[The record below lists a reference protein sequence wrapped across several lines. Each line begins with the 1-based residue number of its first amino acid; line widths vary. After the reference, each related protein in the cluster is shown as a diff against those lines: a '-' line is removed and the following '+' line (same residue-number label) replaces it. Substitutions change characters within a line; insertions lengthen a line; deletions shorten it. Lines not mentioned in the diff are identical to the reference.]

1 MQSEPLRTAQSGDN
15 PLKRRTFLR
24 ASATA
29 TTGLAGLLLARTAPL
44 MAQEREL
51 KLLTWSHFVPT
62 SDEELKRQL
71 EEFGALAGVK
81 VRMDRVAH
89 LQLPAIMASEV
100 QGQKGHDL
108 TIAGDANPHLYSK
121 HLVNLDDLHDKI
133 GRRAGGYTNPI
144 LGKGRDG
151 HYRALPW
158 YFITG
163 PLALRTDLIA
173 ELGENLPETWDD
185 VHRIGKKL
193 KAKGHP
199 LGFPLSHGGDS
210 NGTVRAIIWSWGGKL
225 VEDDSKTIAFNSKET
240 VEALKFIKALYQD
253 CMEEDILAWDD
264 RNNNVCLNSGRC
276 SMILNPISAYNSA
289 RQDNAMIPGTQRPIH
304 TVINHILPPI
314 GPAGRHCPAA
324 HVAIGIWRWSQVQE
338 VAKEFLEWHFQ
349 PEQQEKFLTAS
360 HGYNQPFLKAF
371 SMHPIYA
378 SNPKYYFAPYISNY
392 IHAIG
397 WPGVPTAAAQ
407 AVADQF
413 IIPDAAASHATDR
426 ATAEEAAKKAEFQ
439 IKRIY
444 RRHARGA

>member
-1 MQSEPLRTAQSGDN
+1 MQSEPLQTVQAGDHS
-15 PLKRRTFLR
+15 LKRRAFLR
-24 ASATA
+24 VSAA
-29 TTGLAGLLLARTAPL
+29 TTAGLAGLLLARTAPL

-62 SDEELKRQL
+62 SDAELKRQL
-71 EEFGALAGVK
+71 EEFGALAGVN

-133 GRRAGGYTNPI
+133 SRRGGGYANTV

-173 ELGENLPETWDD
+173 EIGENLPDTWED
-185 VHRIGKKL
+185 VYRIGKKL
-193 KAKGHP
+193 KAKGYP

-225 VEDDSKTIAFNSKET
+225 VEDDSKTVAFNSKET

-253 CMEEDILAWDD
+253 CMEEEILAWDD

-289 RQDNAMIPGTQRPIH
+289 RRDNAMIPGTERPIH
-304 TVINHILPPI
+304 TVINHILPPK
-314 GPAGRHCPAA
+314 GPAGRHSPAA
-324 HVAIGIWRWSQVQE
+324 HVAIGIWKWSAVQE
-338 VAKEFLEWHFQ
+338 LAKEFLEWHFQ
-349 PEQQEKFLTAS
+349 PQQQEKFLTAS
-360 HGYNQPFLKAF
+360 QGYNQPFLKAF

-378 SNPKYYFAPYISNY
+378 SNPKYYFAPYIANY
-392 IHAIG
+392 IHAVG

-413 IIPDAAASHATDR
+413 IMPDAAATHATGR
-426 ATAEEAAKKAEFQ
+426 MTAEQAVKKAEMQ

-444 RRHARGA
+444 RRHART